1 MEFHIDVG
9 VDGGFVWRA
18 LDEDGNELVVSP
30 RLPTRE
36 ACVRAILMLRV
47 EAATA
52 PVFDLAEKRPVRPP
66 SPEPVRRR
74 KVTALVS
81 LPRAARRRYDP
92 GSGSRAN
99 SRQRP

>member
-9 VDGGFVWRA
+9 VDGGFLWRA
-18 LDEDGNELVVSP
+18 LDQDGNELVVSP
-30 RLPTRE
+30 QLQSRE
-36 ACVRAILMLRV
+36 ACVRAILTFRV

-52 PVFDLAEKRPVRPP
+52 QVYDLAEKRPARPP
-66 SPEPVRRR
+66 SPEPVPRR

-81 LPRAARRRYDP
+81 LPRVSRRRYDP

>member
-9 VDGGFVWRA
+9 FDGGFVWRA

-36 ACVRAILMLRV
+36 ACVRAILTFRV

-52 PVFDLAEKRPVRPP
+52 PVFDLAAKRPVRPP

-81 LPRAARRRYDP
+81 LPRVARRRYDP
-92 GSGSRAN
+92 GSGSRAS

>member
-18 LDEDGNELVVSP
+18 LDEAGNELVTSAVLAS
-30 RLPTRE
+30 RE
-36 ACVRAILMLRV
+36 ACVRAILTFRV
-47 EAATA
+47 EAPTA
-52 PVFDLAEKRPVRPP
+52 PVFDLAETRSARPP

-74 KVTALVS
+74 KVTAFVS
-81 LPRAARRRYDP
+81 LPRVARRRYDP
-92 GSGSRAN
+92 GSGSRAS

>member
-1 MEFHIDVG
+1 MEFHIDAG

-18 LDEDGNELVVSP
+18 LDEDGAELVVSP

-36 ACVRAILMLRV
+36 ACVRAILIFKV
-47 EAATA
+47 EAGTA
-52 PVFDLAEKRPVRPP
+52 PVFDLAARRPARPP
-66 SPEPVRRR
+66 SPEPLRRR

-81 LPRAARRRYDP
+81 LPRVTRRRYEP
-92 GSGSRAN
+92 GSGSRAS

>member
-18 LDEDGNELVVSP
+18 LDEDGNELVVSQP
-30 RLPTRE
+30 LPSRE
-36 ACVRAILMLRV
+36 ACVRAILTLRV

-52 PVFDLAEKRPVRPP
+52 PVFDLAEQRPVRPP

-81 LPRAARRRYDP
+81 LPRVARRRYDP
-92 GSGSRAN
+92 GSGPRAS